1 MIRTL
6 RRLFQTMFT
15 ARCRVGGS
23 EEAHRAGRGLF
34 LNLHTY
40 DPSSALEDGW
50 KEVWAPSRS
59 LDAA

>member
-1 MIRTL
+1 
-6 RRLFQTMFT
+6 MFT